1 MSDPAN
7 APAKKSLRHGLNIKR
22 VPASVQLL
30 ETRLQS
36 ADEEIREQ
44 AWKGIEKLGAPEEAL
59 VEKCEEQ
66 LHHENWFVREAGVKA
81 LAFCVDPGHGMLAA
95 SMVEPH
101 LEHEQPHMRQC
112 AVQCLVDLE
121 DRVRVKTDALKQKR
135 AEQMMQHNRQDIIE
149 AETITKEGEP
159 AERAAEM
166 VAQRLNHEDPK
177 IRQNSLVGLSRI
189 LVSQQVSCAPYT
201 SPMCSM
207 VTDPNL
213 SVRNELLRVI
223 ARLGPLVVEGASL
236 FAAAL
241 GHEEEKMRRSG
252 KRALL
257 ELSKTCG
264 AEVAQSITEPLK
276 SDNRITRLAAL
287 DCFASL
293 GPLAGPHGPE
303 LAGHLEESDPEIRL
317 HTVHAII
324 SAGKSMQPH
333 HSEIKRRIHHENPDI
348 SRAAVKTLRGLAPV
362 CGKVARSAFKD
373 LEEEPELKTRMM
385 AVEVIGGAK
394 HNAKHLEEV
403 AKALEDKDWNLRR
416 CAIEA
421 LCDLE
426 EHADAIA
433 GEVARRL
440 LHHDPDVR
448 RAAAEALGRMGLHAG
463 EYGHRVEGLLDT
475 EEDEDVKATCAE
487 ACEML
492 YKAGMAHG
500 R

>member
-1 MSDPAN
+1 MSEATGR
-7 APAKKSLRHGLNIKR
+7 KSLRTTLGVKR

-30 ETRLQS
+30 GSRLQS

-44 AWKGIEKLGAPEEAL
+44 AWKAIEKLGAPEEAL
-59 VEKCEEQ
+59 VDKCEEQ
-66 LHHENWFVREAGVKA
+66 LHHQNWYVREAGVKA
-81 LAFCVDPGHGMLAA
+81 LAFCVDPGHGMSAV

-101 LEHEQPHMRQC
+101 LEHEQPHIRRC
-112 AVQCLVDLE
+112 AAQCLVDVE
-121 DRVRVKTDALKQKR
+121 DRVRVKVDALKQTR
-135 AEQMMQHNRQDIIE
+135 AEQMMQHNRQNVIE
-149 AETITKEGEP
+149 VETITKAGEP
-159 AERAAEM
+159 AVRAAAM
-166 VAQRLNHEDPK
+166 LAQRLHHEDPK
-177 IRQNSLVGLSRI
+177 IRQNALEALSRMGP
-189 LVSQQVSCAPYT
+189 LCAPYVET
-201 SPMCSM
+201 MCNM
-207 VTDPNL
+207 VTDANL

-223 ARLGPLVVEGASL
+223 ARLGRLLVEGASV

-241 GHEEEKMRRSG
+241 GQEEEKMRRSG

-257 ELSKTCG
+257 ELSHSCG
-264 AEVAQSITEPLK
+264 PEVARSITEPLK
-276 SDNRITRLAAL
+276 SETKITRLAAL
-287 DCFASL
+287 DCFATL
-293 GPLAGPHGPE
+293 GALAGPHGPE
-303 LAGHLEESDPEIRL
+303 LVGHLEELDSDVRL
-317 HTVHAII
+317 SSVHTIV

-333 HSEIKRRIHHENPDI
+333 YAEIKKRLHHENPDV

-362 CGKVARSAFKD
+362 CPKIARSAFKD
-373 LEEEPELKTRMM
+373 LEEEPELQTRMM
-385 AVEVIGGAK
+385 AVEVIGGAG
-394 HNAKHLEEV
+394 HNGTSHLVEV
-403 AKALEDKDWNLRR
+403 AKALEDKDWGLRR

-421 LCDLE
+421 LCDLQ

-475 EEDEDVKATCAE
+475 EEDEDVKGTCAA

-492 YKAGMAHG
+492 YAAGMSHG